1 MAEVTKD
8 LCDARHGELLNALQD
23 VANDVREIVAYI
35 HGNGKPGLRQ
45 TQTEVQQLRAD
56 LAAMTANRQEIIY
69 LVARPVVTAMV
80 GGAGGLLVFL
90 LSLYFSA
97 K

>member
-8 LCDARHGELLNALQD
+8 LCDARHGELINAIAD
-23 VANDVREIVAYI
+23 IANDVREIVAYI

-56 LAAMTANRQEIIY
+56 LAAMTASRKEIVF
-69 LVARPVVTAMV
+69 LVAKPLLTVMI